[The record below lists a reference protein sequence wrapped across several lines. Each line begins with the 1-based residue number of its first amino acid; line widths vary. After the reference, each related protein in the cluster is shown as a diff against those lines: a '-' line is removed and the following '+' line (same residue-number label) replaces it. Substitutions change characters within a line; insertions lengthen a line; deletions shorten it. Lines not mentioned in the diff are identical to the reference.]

1 MRRCLKLASP
11 LALFLLAVSL
21 SASAGSTDSF
31 SNVSLT
37 GVSGTVSGSFTFNSS
52 SDTFSAISL
61 SFNGGVFGGV
71 NAQNGGGNGSC
82 ILGVCGFSWQAQLAN
97 GNWVWDTILLN
108 LKTGQYQDLGGI
120 YNWKNGGNF
129 NYLSV
134 PEGDAPLSY
143 LLLSGFAMLAGIL
156 ISGKHRR
163 TARLAES
170 S

>member
-11 LALFLLAVSL
+11 LALFLLAASL
-21 SASAGSTDSF
+21 SASADSTNSF
-31 SNVSLT
+31 NNVSLT
-37 GVSGTVSGSFTFNSS
+37 GVSGTVSGSFSFNSS
-52 SDTFSAISL
+52 SNTFSAISL

-129 NYLSV
+129 NRLPV
-134 PEGDAPLSY
+134 PEGGASLAY
-143 LLLSGFAMLAGIL
+143 LGLSGVAMFAGIL
-156 ISGKHRR
+156 IAGKRR
-163 TARLAES
+163 RSARLAQS